1 MCGRNRLGPKR
12 IPPMRWRSHVPLA
25 VLITLLRLPYVFA
38 QAESELTE
46 LSIEDLMEQK
56 VTSVSRTEQ
65 TFSDTAA
72 ATFVITQ
79 EDLRRSGVTNIPE
92 ALRMV
97 PGVQVA
103 RIDSNKWAITARGFN
118 GRFANKLLVLID
130 GRTVYTP
137 SFSGVYWETQDL
149 VLEDIERIEVIRGPG
164 ASVWGANAVNGIIN
178 IITKHAEDTQGG
190 LVSLTAGD
198 EERVIAGVRH
208 GGPLGEQGYYRIYGK
223 HFERDGLV
231 DESGRDAGDD
241 WDLTRG
247 GFRVDWAPS
256 ASNVIMAQGDVY
268 DGDIDQNFT
277 VPSILS
283 PTGGQRVLDDGDA
296 SGGSLLARWENLQ
309 SLASRVS
316 VQFYYERFRRDDTFQ
331 NERRDTFDFDL
342 QHELALTKEQELV
355 WGLGYRLSSD
365 HITDAELVSVS
376 PKERDLHLFSAFLQ
390 DRISLFDD
398 HLELTLGTKLEYH
411 TFSGWEYQPN
421 VRTIWKPHGNHR
433 LWASFSRATRT
444 PSRGEIDADVR
455 FLGNP
460 QLQSIV
466 VLEGN
471 RDFEPEKVLSYELG
485 YRTWPKK
492 DFYLDIAAFYDDYDD
507 LRLAV
512 LRSITEPGTIALQLI
527 NGESAKTWGVE
538 LAADWRPLDWMRF
551 HLAYT
556 FLDTE
561 FALKSG
567 TEVPAGLLPPL
578 GDERD
583 PMNQVSL
590 RSSFN
595 LSPAVEL
602 DLWARYQ
609 DRIPDSIN
617 PAILRE
623 VGDYVAF
630 DVRLGWR
637 PFGHLELSLVGRNL
651 NDSDHLEFLQEFAT
665 FPTQVERSIYGQ
677 MKWEF

>member
-1 MCGRNRLGPKR
+1 MCDENRLGHIR
-12 IPPMRWRSHVPLA
+12 IRPMRWRNFVPLA

-38 QAESELTE
+38 QAESESDLTE

-56 VTSVSRTEQ
+56 VTSVSKTEQ
-65 TFSDTAA
+65 AFSDTAA
-72 ATFVITQ
+72 AVFVVTQ
-79 EDLRRSGVTNIPE
+79 DDLRRSGVTNIPE

-118 GRFANKLLVLID
+118 GRSANKLLVLID
-130 GRTVYTP
+130 GRSIYTP
-137 SFSGVYWETQDL
+137 TFSGVYWETQDL

-198 EERVIAGVRH
+198 EERVIAGVRY
-208 GGPLGEQGYYRIYGK
+208 GGRLGEQGYYRIYGK

-256 ASNVIMAQGDVY
+256 ASDTVMAQGDVY

-277 VPSILS
+277 VPSISS
-283 PTGGQRVLDDGDA
+283 PTGGQRVLESGDA
-296 SGGSLLARWENLQ
+296 SGGSLLARWEHLQ

-316 VQFYYERFRRDDTFQ
+316 VQFYYERFRRNDTFQ
-331 NERRDTFDFDL
+331 NERRDTFDFDF
-342 QHELALTKEQELV
+342 QHELALTMRQEFI

-376 PKERDLHLFSAFLQ
+376 PEERDLNLFSAFLQ

-421 VRTIWKPHGNHR
+421 VRTIWKPHRNHR

-444 PSRGEIDADVR
+444 PSRGEIDGDIR
-455 FLGNP
+455 LLGIP
-460 QLQSIV
+460 QRKASWWW
-466 VLEGN
+466 
-471 RDFEPEKVLSYELG
+471 KVIGILSQRKY
-485 YRTWPKK
+485 
-492 DFYLDIAAFYDDYDD
+492 
-507 LRLAV
+507 
-512 LRSITEPGTIALQLI
+512 
-527 NGESAKTWGVE
+527 
-538 LAADWRPLDWMRF
+538 
-551 HLAYT
+551 
-556 FLDTE
+556 
-561 FALKSG
+561 
-567 TEVPAGLLPPL
+567 
-578 GDERD
+578 
-583 PMNQVSL
+583 
-590 RSSFN
+590 
-595 LSPAVEL
+595 
-602 DLWARYQ
+602 
-609 DRIPDSIN
+609 
-617 PAILRE
+617 
-623 VGDYVAF
+623 
-630 DVRLGWR
+630 
-637 PFGHLELSLVGRNL
+637 
-651 NDSDHLEFLQEFAT
+651 
-665 FPTQVERSIYGQ
+665 
-677 MKWEF
+677 

>member
-1 MCGRNRLGPKR
+1 
-12 IPPMRWRSHVPLA
+12 
-25 VLITLLRLPYVFA
+25 VLVALLIMLFGWPYGFA
-38 QAESELTE
+38 QVVSGSDLTE

-56 VTSVSRTEQ
+56 VTSVSKTEQ

-79 EDLRRSGVTNIPE
+79 DDLRRSGGSNIPE

-198 EERVIAGVRH
+198 EERVIAGVRY
-208 GGPLGEQGYYRIYGK
+208 GAPLGEQGSYRIYGK

-256 ASNVIMAQGDVY
+256 ASNVVMAQGDVY

-283 PTGGQRVLDDGDA
+283 PTGGQRVLEGGDA
-296 SGGSLLARWENLQ
+296 SGGSLLTRWEHLH

-316 VQFYYERFRRDDTFQ
+316 VQFYYERFRRNDTFQ
-331 NERRDTFDFDL
+331 NERRDTFDLDL
-342 QHELALTKEQELV
+342 QHELALTKRQEFI

-365 HITDAELVSVS
+365 RITDAELVSVS
-376 PKERDLHLFSAFLQ
+376 PEERDLHLFSAFLQ

-398 HLELTLGTKLEYH
+398 HLELTVGTKLEYH

-421 VRTIWKPHGNHR
+421 VRTIWKPHRNHR

-444 PSRGEIDADVR
+444 PSRGERDAEVR
-455 FLGNP
+455 FSGIP

-471 RDFEPEKVLSYELG
+471 RDFEPERVLSYELG
-485 YRTWPKK
+485 YRAWLKK
-492 DFYLDIAAFYDDYDD
+492 DFYLDIAAFYNDYDD
-507 LRLAV
+507 LRLPV
-512 LRSITEPGTIALQLI
+512 FKGFTEPDTIALQLI
-527 NGESAKTWGVE
+527 NGENAKTWGVE
-538 LAADWRPLDWMRF
+538 LATDWRPLDWLRF

-556 FLDTE
+556 FLDTT

-567 TEVPAGLLPPL
+567 TEVSAGFFPL
-578 GDERD
+578 GDQRD

-595 LSPAVEL
+595 LSPTVEL

-609 DRIPDSIN
+609 DRIPDSTVIN
-617 PAILRE
+617 PASLPQ
-623 VGDYVAF
+623 VGDYAAF

-637 PFGHLELSLVGRNL
+637 PFRHLELSLVGRDL
-651 NDSDHLEFLQEFAT
+651 NDSGHLEFLQELAA

-677 MKWEF
+677 IKWEF